1 MFKVPCTVA
10 LMISAMAT
18 SAMAQT
24 TDSPLVG
31 LWKLVSWE
39 AKGPENQT
47 IKTYGEHPGG
57 YYLFTKS
64 GRMIFLMIGN
74 NRTAPATTPPTD
86 AEVTKL
92 YSTLSAFD
100 GTYKVEGNSR
110 FVFHVD
116 DSWNQSWTGTDQ
128 TREFKIIGNNLT
140 VTFTTKNTSG
150 KDIVVTVTSERT
162 E

>member
-1 MFKVPCTVA
+1 
-10 LMISAMAT
+10 
-18 SAMAQT
+18 
-24 TDSPLVG
+24 
-31 LWKLVSWE
+31 
-39 AKGPENQT
+39 
-47 IKTYGEHPGG
+47 
-57 YYLFTKS
+57 
-64 GRMIFLMIGN
+64 MIFLMIGN
-74 NRTAPATTPPTD
+74 NRTAPAATPPTD
-86 AEVTKL
+86 AEVAKL

-128 TREFKIIGNNLT
+128 TREFKISGNNLT

-150 KDIVVTVTSERT
+150 KDIVVTVTSART